1 MRVDVKGG
9 SREWEAKE
17 MGKFVALFFWG
28 GGGGEE
34 GGRAEKHLR
43 FA

>member
-1 MRVDVKGG
+1 MGG
-9 SREWEAKE
+9 KRNGEVCSS
-17 MGKFVALFFWG
+17 FFL

>member
-1 MRVDVKGG
+1 MGG
-9 SREWEAKE
+9 KRNGEVCSS
-17 MGKFVALFFWG
+17 FFLG